1 MQRAKK
7 CLVEL
12 LALANEFATKAR
24 RNLAQPRT
32 GRPHS
37 AIRPDHLG
45 AGNNGDDIMPFFIL
59 RGENN
64 EKTESFPKMMIGY
77 KLIIISFQG

>member
-1 MQRAKK
+1 MKKAKK
-7 CLVEL
+7 CLVEV
-12 LALANEFATKAR
+12 LALADDFATKVR

-45 AGNNGDDIMPFFIL
+45 AGNDGDDIMPIF
-59 RGENN
+59 
-64 EKTESFPKMMIGY
+64 
-77 KLIIISFQG
+77 